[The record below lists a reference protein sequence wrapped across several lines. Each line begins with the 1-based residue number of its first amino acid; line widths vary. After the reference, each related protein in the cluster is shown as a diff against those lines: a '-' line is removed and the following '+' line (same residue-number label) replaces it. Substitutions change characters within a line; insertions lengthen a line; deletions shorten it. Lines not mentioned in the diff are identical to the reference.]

1 MKKSCKVRLPETR
14 ILRWCVPALAILLPA
29 MASCSSEAD
38 KPDNDDSG
46 RLTAIHQKHIP
57 LDGQGNPEQP
67 LATVHF
73 TEIKN

>member
-1 MKKSCKVRLPETR
+1 
-14 ILRWCVPALAILLPA
+14 